1 MSDLNFITTDSA
13 EIHET
18 IISELENGVAEPLYP
33 GDERRLFG
41 EALVPLFVAMYNAVN
56 DAARQKML
64 RYARG
69 PVLDALGERSG
80 VPRQE
85 PVPAVTTLRFS
96 LSAPIGENV
105 IITAGTRATSDNARY
120 FATDTTVVIM
130 AGSTSITVAATS
142 TDGGAIYNDI
152 PIGAVN
158 VIVDLIPFVDTV
170 ENIITTAEGSDEES
184 DDSLRERIRIAPS
197 KTSTAGPVSAYKYWA
212 KSADPTIA
220 DVVIQSETETI
231 SRVLAVSAGKAYKG
245 GGNLLENTLKVYAS
259 GSSTPAIIDAD
270 YTETYEDE
278 LLTITLTAG
287 GALELAAT
295 IDITIDHTMDG
306 RVKIVPVCYGGVIP
320 SDGILAKVLATCSA
334 DDVRPLTDYVTVEAP
349 SIQSYDIE
357 LKYYTTAAE
366 ESKTIETIE
375 GSGGA
380 IDQFIYWQD
389 SALDRDINPDK
400 LRALI
405 LAPSWASDLTGAVRV
420 DVIKPTFTELT
431 ATTVAKHSGSL
442 VVTHEVAL

>member
-80 VPRQE
+80 VPRQD

-130 AGSTSITVAATS
+130 AGSTSITAAATS
-142 TDGGAIYNDI
+142 TVGGASYNDI
-152 PIGAVN
+152 PIGAIN

-170 ENIITTAEGSDEES
+170 ENITTTAEGSDEES

-197 KTSTAGPVSAYKYWA
+197 KTSTAGPVSAYTYWA

-231 SRVLAVSAGKAYKG
+231 SRVLTVSEGKAYKG

-259 GSSTPAIIDAD
+259 GNPTPAIINTD
-270 YTETYEDE
+270 YTQTYEDE
-278 LLTITLTAG
+278 LLTITLTAA

-306 RVKIVPVCYGGVIP
+306 RVKIVPICYGGVIP

-380 IDQFIYWQD
+380 IDQYIYWQD

-405 LAPSWASDLTGAVRV
+405 LAPSWAPDLTGAVRV